1 MQINLSNKTAL
12 ITGSSKGIGL
22 SIASKMLAANAGVIL
37 NSRND
42 DELSKTAN
50 TLRENFPEGTV
61 NTAPFDLSE
70 TKDIPNWFA
79 QVSNNYGPIQIL
91 VNNAGITHRETAKD
105 IKEEDFNR
113 VLKTNLNAVLVICQE
128 FFLQLQNRP
137 GKIINISSLIS
148 NLARETNIAY
158 AASKGA
164 LNQLTRSL
172 AIEWATNGIN
182 VNAIAPG
189 FIYTDLTE
197 SLVND
202 EKFNHWVKT
211 RVPMSRW
218 GTPNDIS
225 STAVFLASSEADYIT
240 GQIIYVDGG
249 TIATL

>member
-1 MQINLSNKTAL
+1 MQIDLSNKTAL

-22 SIASKMLAANAGVIL
+22 SIASKMLDANADVIL

-42 DELSKTAN
+42 DELSQTAN
-50 TLRENFPEGTV
+50 NLRENFPEGIV

-70 TKDIPNWFA
+70 TKDIPGWFE
-79 QVSNNYGPIQIL
+79 QISKKFGPIQIL

-113 VLKTNLNAVLVICQE
+113 VLKTNLNAVLVICEE
-128 FFLQLQNRP
+128 FFLHLQNRP
-137 GKIINISSLIS
+137 WKIINISSLIS
-148 NLARETNIAY
+148 NLARETNVAY
-158 AASKGA
+158 ASSKGA
-164 LNQLTRSL
+164 LNQLTRTL
-172 AIEWATNGIN
+172 AIEWAANRIN

-189 FIYTDLTE
+189 FIHTDLTE

-218 GTPNDIS
+218 GKPDDIS
-225 STAVFLASSEADYIT
+225 STAVFLASNEANYIT

-249 TIATL
+249 TIASI

>member
-1 MQINLSNKTAL
+1 
-12 ITGSSKGIGL
+12 
-22 SIASKMLAANAGVIL
+22 MLDANADVIL

-42 DELSKTAN
+42 DELSQTAN
-50 TLRENFPEGTV
+50 NLRENFPEGTV
-61 NTAPFDLSE
+61 NTAPFDLSK
-70 TKDIPNWFA
+70 TKDIPGWFE
-79 QVSNNYGPIQIL
+79 QISKKFGPIQIL

-128 FFLQLQNRP
+128 FFLHLQNRP
-137 GKIINISSLIS
+137 WKIINISSLIS
-148 NLARETNIAY
+148 NLARETNVAY
-158 AASKGA
+158 ASSKGA
-164 LNQLTRSL
+164 LNQLTRTL
-172 AIEWATNGIN
+172 AIEWAANRIN

-189 FIYTDLTE
+189 FIHTDLTE

-218 GTPNDIS
+218 GKPDDIS
-225 STAVFLASSEADYIT
+225 STAVFLASNEANYIT

-249 TIATL
+249 TIASI

>member
-1 MQINLSNKTAL
+1 
-12 ITGSSKGIGL
+12 
-22 SIASKMLAANAGVIL
+22 MLDANADVIL

-42 DELSKTAN
+42 DELSQTAN
-50 TLRENFPEGTV
+50 NLRENFPEGTV
-61 NTAPFDLSE
+61 NTAPFDLSK
-70 TKDIPNWFA
+70 TKDIPGWFE
-79 QVSNNYGPIQIL
+79 QVSNNFGPIQIL

-128 FFLQLQNRP
+128 FFLHLQNRP

-148 NLARETNIAY
+148 NLARETNVAY
-158 AASKGA
+158 ASSKGA
-164 LNQLTRSL
+164 LNQLTRTL
-172 AIEWATNGIN
+172 AIEWAANRIN

-189 FIYTDLTE
+189 FIHTHLTE

-218 GTPNDIS
+218 GKPDDIS
-225 STAVFLASSEADYIT
+225 STAVFLASNEANYIT

-249 TIATL
+249 TIASI

>member
-1 MQINLSNKTAL
+1 
-12 ITGSSKGIGL
+12 
-22 SIASKMLAANAGVIL
+22 MLDANADVIL

-42 DELSKTAN
+42 DELSQTAN
-50 TLRENFPEGTV
+50 NLKENFPEGTV
-61 NTAPFDLSE
+61 NTAPFDLSK
-70 TKDIPNWFA
+70 TKDIPGWFE
-79 QVSNNYGPIQIL
+79 QVSKNFGPIQIL

-128 FFLQLQNRP
+128 FFLHLQNRP

-148 NLARETNIAY
+148 NLARETNVAY
-158 AASKGA
+158 ASSKGA
-164 LNQLTRSL
+164 LNQLTRTL
-172 AIEWATNGIN
+172 AIEWAANRIN

-189 FIYTDLTE
+189 FIHTDLTE

-218 GTPNDIS
+218 GKPDDIS
-225 STAVFLASSEADYIT
+225 STAVFLASNEASYIT

-249 TIATL
+249 TIASI

>member
-1 MQINLSNKTAL
+1 
-12 ITGSSKGIGL
+12 
-22 SIASKMLAANAGVIL
+22 MLDANADVIL

-42 DELSKTAN
+42 DELSQTAN
-50 TLRENFPEGTV
+50 NLRENFPEGIV

-70 TKDIPNWFA
+70 TKDIPGWFE
-79 QVSNNYGPIQIL
+79 QVSKKFGPIQIL

-128 FFLQLQNRP
+128 FFLHLQNRP

-148 NLARETNIAY
+148 NLARETNVAY
-158 AASKGA
+158 ASSKGA
-164 LNQLTRSL
+164 LNQLTRTL
-172 AIEWATNGIN
+172 AIEWAANRIN

-189 FIYTDLTE
+189 FIHTDLTE

-218 GTPNDIS
+218 GKPDDIS
-225 STAVFLASSEADYIT
+225 STAVFLASNEANYIT

-249 TIATL
+249 TIASI

>member
-1 MQINLSNKTAL
+1 
-12 ITGSSKGIGL
+12 
-22 SIASKMLAANAGVIL
+22 MLDANADVIL

-42 DELSKTAN
+42 DELSQTAN
-50 TLRENFPEGTV
+50 NLREKFPEGIV

-70 TKDIPNWFA
+70 TKDIPGWFE
-79 QVSNNYGPIQIL
+79 QVSKNFGPIQIL

-128 FFLQLQNRP
+128 FFLHLQNRP

-148 NLARETNIAY
+148 NLARETNVAY
-158 AASKGA
+158 ASSKGA
-164 LNQLTRSL
+164 LNQLTRTL
-172 AIEWATNGIN
+172 AIEWAANRIN

-189 FIYTDLTE
+189 FIHTHLTE

-218 GTPNDIS
+218 GKPDDIS
-225 STAVFLASSEADYIT
+225 STAVFLASNEASYIT

-249 TIATL
+249 TIASI